1 MKALCYVPVTK
12 QQQLQ
17 ITFRDNTESCANDNI
32 SEEARKYNQ
41 HLSGAFSLRLHYL
54 WKQMGRYRD
63 KRSPHSI
70 FWFQLFFQ

>member
-1 MKALCYVPVTK
+1 MASLFSDALQVINKLKLNESLCYIPVTK

-54 WKQMGRYRD
+54 
-63 KRSPHSI
+63 
-70 FWFQLFFQ
+70 